1 MPQPTGAETLPTNHK
16 LYGLDFLRAIAITL
30 VFLYH
35 YGRMFPHPEW
45 TNSISHFGWTGVDL
59 FFVLSGYLI
68 ASQLFAK
75 IDQGKKISL
84 KEFFIKRFFRIIPGY
99 LLVVSVYFLF
109 PFVHER
115 EALAPLWKYLSFTQN
130 LGLDLRYHGTFSHA
144 WSLCIEEQFY
154 LFLPL
159 ILVALVYFKAVKK
172 GFTLLFILF
181 LLGFAARLYSW
192 YTLVAPFADTD
203 EFYICWYK
211 WIYYPTWNRLDG
223 LLIGVLLAGIFQ
235 FKPKLKAWIQANGH
249 LLFAMSMAILTASYF
264 LCADQA
270 SFNASIFG
278 FPLVAIG
285 YGLLVASAISPA
297 GFLYKIKSPGIISI
311 ATFSYSIYLTH
322 KIVIHLTQEQFSK
335 LPVSKEGNLM
345 FVICIS
351 TSILVAFAMHRL
363 IEKPCASL
371 RNKLL
376 SSLYSGRK
384 ESAIL

>member
-1 MPQPTGAETLPTNHK
+1 MPQPTEAETLPANHK

-45 TNSISHFGWTGVDL
+45 TNSVSHFGWTGVDL

-75 IDQGKKISL
+75 IDEGKKIPL
-84 KEFFIKRFFRIIPGY
+84 KEFFIKRFFRIIPVY
-99 LLVVSVYFLF
+99 LLVVAVYFLF

-130 LGLDLRYHGTFSHA
+130 IGLDLRYHGTFSHA

-159 ILVALVYFKAVKK
+159 ILLALVYFKAVKK

-192 YTLVAPFADTD
+192 YTLIAPFTDTD
-203 EFYICWYK
+203 EFWIYWYK
-211 WIYYPTWNRLDG
+211 WIYYPTYNRLDG

-235 FKPKLKAWIQANGH
+235 FKPKLKAWIQANGNR
-249 LLFAMSMAILTASYF
+249 LLAMSMAILTASYF
-264 LCADQA
+264 LCYNQA

-297 GFLYKIKSPGIISI
+297 GFLYNIKTPGITRI

-322 KIVIHLTQEQFSK
+322 KIVIHLTQQQFSK
-335 LPVSKEGNLM
+335 LFISKDGNLM
-345 FVICIS
+345 FILCII
-351 TSILVAFAMHRL
+351 TSVFIAFAINRL
-363 IEKPCASL
+363 IEKPAAIL
-371 RNKLL
+371 RKKLL
-376 SSLYSGRK
+376 SSLYNRRK
-384 ESAIL
+384 EVAML